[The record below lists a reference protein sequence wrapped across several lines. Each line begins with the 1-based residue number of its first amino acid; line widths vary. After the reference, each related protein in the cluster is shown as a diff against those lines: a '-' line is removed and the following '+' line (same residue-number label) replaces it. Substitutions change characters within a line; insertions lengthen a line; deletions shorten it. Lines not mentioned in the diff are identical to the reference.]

1 MKEVKSEEMRVLQA
15 KGIIKNSS
23 NGFVNKEGVQV
34 GFYRTR
40 NKRYLEDS
48 YVDIAKRLINGG

>member
-1 MKEVKSEEMRVLQA
+1 MRVLQA

-40 NKRYLEDS
+40 NKRYLEDI
-48 YVDIAKRLINGG
+48 YVDIAQKLINGG

>member
-1 MKEVKSEEMRVLQA
+1 LKEVKSEEMRVLQA